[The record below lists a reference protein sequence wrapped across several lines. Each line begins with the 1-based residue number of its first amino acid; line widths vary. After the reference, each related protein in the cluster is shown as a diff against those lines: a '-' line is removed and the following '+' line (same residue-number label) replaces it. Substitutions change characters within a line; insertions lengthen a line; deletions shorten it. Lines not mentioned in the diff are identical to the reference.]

1 MPTEYEGSAGS
12 IQSLTDEWEKKIL
25 AYRDYFLEEENYG
38 VDEKKRIGRPKNP
51 ESLFG
56 MDGTFRQLQ
65 FDWNVPLISLLERA
79 PLNKINDTDKI
90 FMALAGRNLIDFS
103 QGTDKMLVE
112 AERLFV
118 VWLFILKDGEY

>member
-1 MPTEYEGSAGS
+1 MMPTEYEGSAGS

-65 FDWNVPLISLLERA
+65 FD
-79 PLNKINDTDKI
+79 
-90 FMALAGRNLIDFS
+90 
-103 QGTDKMLVE
+103 
-112 AERLFV
+112 
-118 VWLFILKDGEY
+118 